1 MNIYIITK
9 ATIILLKK
17 MIKVIIINKDNEHA
31 ENLKSLLSSQYY
43 VRGIFPNI
51 ESFNEV
57 MSIKT
62 HNYILIFCNNTIDNF
77 AAIKNSRTIIYNSLE
92 NDKLLFN
99 AIQLGVK
106 GFVNHNQKINELLD
120 IIEIIIMGGC
130 YVSNTIIY
138 KLFKHIQ
145 DINDLILGKKIQKYD
160 TLSRREVMVF
170 EQLLSGYSYKEISTN
185 LGISVDTT
193 RKHISRIYKK
203 INIHSKGELY
213 NLHYNVQIKSKQY
226 NQLFPQYIKQ

>member
-1 MNIYIITK
+1 MQQ
-9 ATIILLKK
+9 L
-17 MIKVIIINKDNEHA
+17 IIINKDKEQA
-31 ENLKSLLSSQYY
+31 EDLKSMLSPHYF

-51 ESFNEV
+51 ESLIEV

-62 HNYILIFCNNTIDNF
+62 HIYVIIYCNKAIDNF
-77 AAIKNSRTIIYNSLE
+77 AAVKSSRIIIYNSLE

-99 AIQLGVK
+99 AIQLGIR
-106 GFVNHNQKINELLD
+106 GFVNHTQKINELLD

-226 NQLFPQYIKQ
+226 NQLFPQYIKQH

>member
-1 MNIYIITK
+1 MQQ
-9 ATIILLKK
+9 L
-17 MIKVIIINKDNEHA
+17 IIINKDKEQA
-31 ENLKSLLSSQYY
+31 EDLKSMLSPHYF
-43 VRGIFPNI
+43 VRGIFSNI
-51 ESFNEV
+51 ERYIEV

-62 HNYILIFCNNTIDNF
+62 HSYVIIYCNNNIDNF

-99 AIQLGVK
+99 AIQLGVR
-106 GFVNHNQKINELLD
+106 GFVNHTQKINELLD
-120 IIEIIIMGGC
+120 IIEIISMDGC

-145 DINDLILGKKIQKYD
+145 DINDLILGKKIHKYD
-160 TLSRREVMVF
+160 TLTKREVMVF
-170 EQLLSGYSYKEISTN
+170 EQLLSGYSYKEISKN

-226 NQLFPQYIKQ
+226 NQLFPQYIKQY

>member
-1 MNIYIITK
+1 
-9 ATIILLKK
+9 

-77 AAIKNSRTIIYNSLE
+77 AAVKNSRIIIYNSLE
-92 NDKLLFN
+92 NDKLIFN
-99 AIQLGVK
+99 AIQLGVR
-106 GFVNHNQKINELLD
+106 GFVNHTQKINELLD

-130 YVSNTIIY
+130 YVSNNIMY
-138 KLFKHIQ
+138 KLLKHIQ

-160 TLSRREVMVF
+160 TLTKREVMVF
-170 EQLLSGYSYKEISTN
+170 EQLISGYSYKEISTN
-185 LGISVDTT
+185 LGISIDTT

-213 NLHYNVQIKSKQY
+213 NIHYNVQLKSKQY
-226 NQLFPQYIKQ
+226 NQLFPQYIKQY

>member
-1 MNIYIITK
+1 MQQ
-9 ATIILLKK
+9 L
-17 MIKVIIINKDNEHA
+17 IIINKDKEYA
-31 ENLKSLLSSQYY
+31 EDLKSMLSPHYF

-51 ESFNEV
+51 ESFIEV
-57 MSIKT
+57 MSLKT
-62 HNYILIFCNNTIDNF
+62 HSYIIIYCNKTLDNF
-77 AAIKNSRTIIYNSLE
+77 AAVKNSKIIIYNSLE

-99 AIQLGVK
+99 AIQLGVR
-106 GFVNHNQKINELLD
+106 GFVNHTQKINELLD
-120 IIEIIIMGGC
+120 IIEIIIIDGC

-170 EQLLSGYSYKEISTN
+170 EQLLNGHSYKEISSKLSIT
-185 LGISVDTT
+185 VDTT

-203 INIHSKGELY
+203 LNIHSKGELY
-213 NLHYNVQIKSKQY
+213 SIHYNIQLKSKQY
-226 NQLFPQYIKQ
+226 NQFFPQYIKQH

>member
-1 MNIYIITK
+1 MQQ
-9 ATIILLKK
+9 L
-17 MIKVIIINKDNEHA
+17 IIINKDNEQA
-31 ENLKSLLSSQYY
+31 EDLKSMLSPHYF

-51 ESFNEV
+51 ESFIEV
-57 MSIKT
+57 MSLKT
-62 HNYILIFCNNTIDNF
+62 HSYVIIYCNKSIDNF
-77 AAIKNSRTIIYNSLE
+77 AAVKSSRIIIYNSLE

-99 AIQLGVK
+99 AIQLGVRA
-106 GFVNHNQKINELLD
+106 FVNHTQKIIELLD

-145 DINDLILGKKIQKYD
+145 DINDLILGKKIHKYD
-160 TLSRREVMVF
+160 TLTNREVMVF
-170 EQLLSGYSYKEISTN
+170 EQLLSGYSYKEISTI
-185 LGISVDTT
+185 LEISVDTT

-213 NLHYNVQIKSKQY
+213 NLHYNVQLKSKQY
-226 NQLFPQYIKQ
+226 NQLFPQYNKHQ

>member
-1 MNIYIITK
+1 
-9 ATIILLKK
+9 
-17 MIKVIIINKDNEHA
+17 MIKVIIINKDKEHA

-51 ESFNEV
+51 ESFIEV

-77 AAIKNSRTIIYNSLE
+77 AAVKNSRIIIYNSLE
-92 NDKLLFN
+92 NDKLIFN
-99 AIQLGVK
+99 AIQLGVR
-106 GFVNHNQKINELLD
+106 GFVNHTQKINELLD

-130 YVSNTIIY
+130 YVSNNIMY
-138 KLFKHIQ
+138 KLLKHIQ

-170 EQLLSGYSYKEISTN
+170 E
-185 LGISVDTT
+185 
-193 RKHISRIYKK
+193 
-203 INIHSKGELY
+203 
-213 NLHYNVQIKSKQY
+213 
-226 NQLFPQYIKQ
+226 